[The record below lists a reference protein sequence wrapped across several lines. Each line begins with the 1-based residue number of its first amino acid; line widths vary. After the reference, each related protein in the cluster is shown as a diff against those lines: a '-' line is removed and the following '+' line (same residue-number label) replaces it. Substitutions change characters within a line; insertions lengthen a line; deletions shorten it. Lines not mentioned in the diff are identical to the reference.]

1 MSFVSCWNSFYS
13 ESVRSPDERDYLM
26 AQVGFIFVVI
36 VAIWLA
42 LAAFA
47 ISR

>member
-1 MSFVSCWNSFYS
+1 MSFVSCRNSFYS
-13 ESVRSPDERDYLM
+13 EFVRSPDERDYLM
-26 AQVGFIFVVI
+26 AQVSFVFVVI

-47 ISR
+47 ATH